1 MTDNP
6 VTTYT
11 VTEDAERIDRV
22 ARDLYGSER
31 GATTETLLTAN
42 RRLSGDKKNPA
53 GDVAFGTILSVP
65 AAPEAADETPVRP
78 WE

>member
-1 MTDNP
+1 MTDTP

-11 VTEDAERIDRV
+11 VTEDAERVDRV

-31 GATTETLLTAN
+31 GGTTETLLIAN
-42 RRLSGDKKNPA
+42 RRLSGDMKNPT
-53 GDVAFGTILSVP
+53 GDITFGTILSVP

>member
-1 MTDNP
+1 MAKI
-6 VTTYT
+6 VTKYT
-11 VTEDAERIDRV
+11 VTEDAERIDRI

-31 GATTETLLTAN
+31 GGSAEALINAN
-42 RRLSGDKKNPA
+42 RRLSGTMKNPS

-65 AAPEAADETPVRP
+65 EAPEAPDETPVRP

>member
-1 MTDNP
+1 MSDQP
-6 VTTYT
+6 VSTYT
-11 VTEDAERIDRV
+11 VTEDAERIDRI

-31 GATTETLLTAN
+31 GGTAETLLTAN

-65 AAPEAADETPVRP
+65 AAPAPADETPVRP